1 MTALP
6 EQRSHSVARSG
17 PPVGIVCGG
26 GSVPFAVADGALGD
40 RRVVLFALRGAADP
54 KRVAGYPHHWIRSF
68 EIGRLCRLARQE
80 GCRELVFIGLL
91 LRPKLRE
98 LRTDI
103 LTWRLLP
110 RLIRLFRG
118 GDAHLLEGVIK
129 IFEEQG
135 FTVVGSHEL
144 APSILTPPGPAG
156 SNMPNE
162 HNLADIARGIAVL
175 RAMGPYDIGQ
185 AVIVSRNQVLA
196 LEAAEGTD
204 AMLAR
209 VAELRRI
216 GRIPAAGG
224 VLIKAP
230 KPQQDLRIDLPTIGP
245 KTVEGALR
253 AKLDGIAAVA
263 GASILAEPAR
273 VADLANR
280 DNLFVVGVN
289 PDGSIR

>member
-1 MTALP
+1 MNALP
-6 EQRSHSVARSG
+6 EQRSRAVAGSG
-17 PPVGIVCGG
+17 APIGIVCGG
-26 GSVPFAVADGALGD
+26 GSVPFAVADGAVGD
-40 RRVVLFALRGAADP
+40 RRIVLFALRGAADP
-54 KRVAGYPHHWIRSF
+54 KRVVDYPHHWIKSCQ
-68 EIGRLCRLARQE
+68 IGRLCRLARKE
-80 GCRELVFIGLL
+80 GCKELVFIGLL
-91 LRPKLRE
+91 QRPKLRDM
-98 LRTDI
+98 RTDV

-118 GDAHLLEGVIK
+118 GDAHLLEGMVK

-144 APSILTPPGPAG
+144 APSILIPPGPAG
-156 SNMPNE
+156 RKAPSE
-162 HNLADIARGIAVL
+162 RNLADIARGIALL
-175 RAMGPYDIGQ
+175 RATGPYDVGQ
-185 AVIVSRNQVLA
+185 AVVVSSNQVLA
-196 LEAAEGTD
+196 VEAAEGTD

-216 GRIPAAGG
+216 GRIPATGG

-263 GASILAEPAR
+263 GGSILAETAR
-273 VADLANR
+273 VAEMADR
-280 DNLFVVGVN
+280 ENLFVVGIN
-289 PDGSIR
+289 PDGSLR

>member
-6 EQRSHSVARSG
+6 EQRSHPVARSG
-17 PPVGIVCGG
+17 PPIGIVCGG
-26 GSVPFAVADGALGD
+26 GTVPFAVADGALGD
-40 RRVVLFALRGAADP
+40 RRIVLFALRGVADP
-54 KRVAGYPHHWIRSF
+54 KRVAAYPHHWIRF
-68 EIGRLCRLARQE
+68 CEIGRLCRLARKE
-80 GCRELVFIGLL
+80 GCRELVFIGLQQ
-91 LRPKLRE
+91 RPKLRE
-98 LRTDI
+98 MRIDV
-103 LTWRLLP
+103 LTWQLLP
-110 RLIRLFRG
+110 RLIRLFHG

-135 FTVVGSHEL
+135 FTVLGSHEL
-144 APSILTPPGPAG
+144 APSILIPPGPAG
-156 SNMPNE
+156 RNVPNE
-162 HNLADIARGIAVL
+162 RNLADIARGIAL
-175 RAMGPYDIGQ
+175 LHATGPYDVGQ
-185 AVIVSRNQVLA
+185 AVVVASNQILA
-196 LEAAEGTD
+196 VEAAEGTD

-209 VAELRRI
+209 VAEMRRI

-263 GASILAEPAR
+263 GGSILAEPAR
-273 VADLANR
+273 VADMANR
-280 DNLFVVGVN
+280 DNLFVVGID

>member
-6 EQRSHSVARSG
+6 EQRSPQIARSG
-17 PPVGIVCGG
+17 PPIGIICGG
-26 GSVPFAVADGALGD
+26 GSVPFAVADGALGK
-40 RRVVLFALRGAADP
+40 RQIVMFALRGAADP
-54 KRVAGYPHHWIRSF
+54 KRVSAYPHHWVGPF
-68 EIGRLCRLARQE
+68 ELGRICQLARQE

-91 LRPKLRE
+91 LRPKFSE

-110 RLIRLFRG
+110 RLIRLVRG
-118 GDAHLLEGVIK
+118 GDAHLLEGIIK

-135 FTVVGSHEL
+135 FTVVGAHEL
-144 APSILTPPGPAG
+144 APTILTPPGPAG
-156 SNMPNE
+156 QAIPNE
-162 HNLADIARGIAVL
+162 HNLADIARGIAIL
-175 RAMGPYDIGQ
+175 RGMGPYDIGQ
-185 AVIVSRNQVLA
+185 AVVISRNQVLA
-196 LEAAEGTD
+196 VEAAEGTD

-216 GRIPAAGG
+216 GRIPSAGG

-245 KTVEGALR
+245 KTVDGALR
-253 AKLDGIAAVA
+253 AKLDGIATVA

-273 VADLANR
+273 VAEMANQS
-280 DNLFVVGVN
+280 NLFVVGVN